1 MARDFIFMRLFAELL
16 TRTFL
21 SSEIIEQH
29 NSAMDKRQIRID
41 PKCLHWTP
49 KDWSVRAKW

>member
-1 MARDFIFMRLFAELL
+1 MHIFIR
-16 TRTFL
+16 R
-21 SSEIIEQH
+21 EIIEQH
-29 NSAMDKRQIRID
+29 STAMEKRQIRID

>member
-1 MARDFIFMRLFAELL
+1 MHIFVYR
-16 TRTFL
+16 
-21 SSEIIEQH
+21 EIIEQH
-29 NSAMDKRQIRID
+29 MTAMEKRQIRID